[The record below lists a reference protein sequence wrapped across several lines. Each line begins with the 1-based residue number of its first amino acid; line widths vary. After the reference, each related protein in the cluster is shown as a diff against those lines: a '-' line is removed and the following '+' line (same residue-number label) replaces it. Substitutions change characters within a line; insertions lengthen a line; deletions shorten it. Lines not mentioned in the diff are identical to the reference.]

1 MKRHFLLASLF
12 LLALAASSAW
22 SYYRLIGAG
31 EGMTT
36 QATKFLATL
45 SEDQKKVAVMDFDA
59 PERVGWHFIPFPDK
73 DGKPGRKG
81 LQIRNM
87 DDKQR
92 KAAHA
97 LLQSALSEIGYSKAT
112 QIMAMEGLLKELEKK
127 KTGSPL
133 RDTERYYFTV
143 FGTPSPD
150 GKWGLSVEGHH
161 LSLNFVVEKGHVTS
175 STPATFAA
183 NPATV
188 MNEIL
193 PSIPKGTRILKA
205 EEQLAFDLL
214 GSLTPEQKKVAIIA
228 PQPLTEVR
236 DAGKP
241 QPPTAAPEGIAAAKL
256 TGQQAKTLTSLIDA
270 YAANMPSE
278 VAKDRLNAI
287 EKAGFEKV
295 YFAWAGAEKPGV
307 GHYYK
312 VQGPTFLI
320 EFVNTQADAAGNP
333 ANHIHCLWRDMRGD
347 FAIPLQK

>member
-1 MKRHFLLASLF
+1 MKRLLIIASLL
-12 LLALAASSAW
+12 LLALAATSAW
-22 SYYRLIGAG
+22 SYYRRVGAG
-31 EGMTT
+31 EGMTAE
-36 QATKFLATL
+36 ATKFLATL
-45 SEDQKKVAVMDFDA
+45 SEDQKKVAVMAYEA
-59 PERVGWHFIPFPDK
+59 PERVGWHFIPFFDK

-87 DDKQR
+87 DQNQR

-97 LLQSALSEIGYSKAT
+97 LLQSALSEIGYGKAT
-112 QIMAMEGLLKELEKK
+112 KIMAMEGVLKELEKDK
-127 KTGSPL
+127 KGGQV

-143 FGTPSPD
+143 FGAPSAT

-161 LSLNFVVEKGHVTS
+161 LSLNFVIEKNHVIS

-188 MNEIL
+188 MSEVI
-193 PSIPKGTRILKA
+193 PSIPKGTRILKG

-214 GSLTPEQKKVAIIA
+214 ASLTPDQKKVAIVA
-228 PQPLTEVR
+228 AEPLKEVR
-236 DAGKP
+236 AAGEA
-241 QPPTAAPEGIAAAKL
+241 QPPTAAAEGIAAAKL
-256 TGQQAKTLTSLIDA
+256 TTEQVKILRSLISE
-270 YAANMPSE
+270 YAVNMPAE
-278 VAKDRLNAI
+278 VAEERLAAI
-287 EKAGFEKV
+287 EKGGFDKV
-295 YFAWAGAEKPGV
+295 HFAWMGAEKPGI

-347 FAIPLQK
+347 FAIPLK